1 VVVVEIM
8 VSNTEAFDRDR
19 KQLVEGLRRQG
30 ILRSE
35 AVIRAMLK
43 VKREEYLPHEEREYA
58 YVDSPLPIGLGRTI
72 SAPHMVSIMN
82 EALELHSGLVVLE
95 IGAGSGYHAAT
106 IAEIVA
112 PEGATSKGHVYTIE
126 IVPELARF
134 AEENIARTG
143 YGDRVTIMEG
153 DGSVGYLE
161 KAPYDRIIVTA
172 AAPRVPE
179 PLLEQLKNGGLMVIP
194 VGSEHMFQTLLVV
207 RKNEKGKIEIEDRG
221 GCAFVPLTGKY
232 GF

>member
-1 VVVVEIM
+1 M
-8 VSNTEAFDRDR
+8 VSSSSNFEKDRR
-19 KQLVEGLRRQG
+19 SLAESLRRQG

-35 AVIRAMLK
+35 AVIKAMLK
-43 VKREEYLPHEEREYA
+43 VKREEYLPPEEREYA
-58 YVDSPLPIGLGRTI
+58 YVDSPLPIGSGRTI

-82 EALELHSGLVVLE
+82 EALELQPGLIVLE

-112 PEGATSKGHVYTIE
+112 PESGSFRGHVYSIE
-126 IVPELARF
+126 IVPQLAKF
-134 AEENIARTG
+134 AKENIEKTG
-143 YGDRVTIMEG
+143 YGDRVTIIEG
-153 DGSVGYLE
+153 DGSVGYFD

-172 AAPRVPE
+172 AAPRIPE
-179 PLLEQLKNGGLMVIP
+179 PLLEQLKNDGIMVVP
-194 VGSEHMFQTLLVV
+194 VGGQHMFQTLVV
-207 RKNEKGKIEIEDRG
+207 AKKDRNGKVKMEDRG